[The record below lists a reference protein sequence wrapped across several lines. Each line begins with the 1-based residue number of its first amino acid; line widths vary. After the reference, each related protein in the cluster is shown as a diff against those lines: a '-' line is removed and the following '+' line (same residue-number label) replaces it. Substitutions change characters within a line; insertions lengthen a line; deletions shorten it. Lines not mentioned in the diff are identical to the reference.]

1 MVVASAPGLILK
13 WVVHGRF
20 HKNLDHFCN
29 FCLLNPYCLQVVLQT
44 VQGFTSENQTATC
57 AAAASQLRTPPPPL
71 HLCNTSASKQEESFV
86 LHSII
91 KCNKRMPNIP
101 QQSVFLY
108 SKNIGTTLHL
118 VKIKEMIYSNQQ
130 VLGHAWIDCKARTV
144 MLHSLLLKKCR
155 IFAFNHRN

>member
-1 MVVASAPGLILK
+1 
-13 WVVHGRF
+13 
-20 HKNLDHFCN
+20 
-29 FCLLNPYCLQVVLQT
+29 

-57 AAAASQLRTPPPPL
+57 AAASQLRTPPP
-71 HLCNTSASKQEESFV
+71 HSTYATSASKQEESFV

-118 VKIKEMIYSNQQ
+118 VKIKEVIYSNQQ
-130 VLGHAWIDCKARTV
+130 VLGHA
-144 MLHSLLLKKCR
+144 
-155 IFAFNHRN
+155 